1 MAVVLLCKWVLRE
14 PATDGGVVAAG
25 AEVVEVE
32 VYAVACTPFLALEL
46 EGLDAL
52 CCTTCA
58 L

>member
-14 PATDGGVVAAG
+14 PAADGRVIAAG

-32 VYAVACTPFLALEL
+32 VYAIACAPFLALEL

-52 CCTTCA
+52 C
-58 L
+58 